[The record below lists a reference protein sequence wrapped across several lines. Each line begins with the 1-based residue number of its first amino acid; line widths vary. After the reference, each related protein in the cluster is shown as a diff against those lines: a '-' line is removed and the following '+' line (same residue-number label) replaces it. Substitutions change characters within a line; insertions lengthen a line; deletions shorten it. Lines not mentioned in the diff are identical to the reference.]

1 MKKLWAD
8 PDGVFRKSLED
19 GAMREALEKLLEE
32 GWAPGG
38 VFRRMVEVC
47 VEINQ

>member
-1 MKKLWAD
+1 MREALDEGWAD
-8 PDGVFRKSLED
+8 D
-19 GAMREALEKLLEE
+19 GAMRLALEKRLEE

>member
-1 MKKLWAD
+1 
-8 PDGVFRKSLED
+8 
-19 GAMREALEKLLEE
+19 MREALDE